1 MYLSRVR
8 VSGLRASAEGEI
20 DCPLPGRFSVLIG
33 ANGAG
38 KTTVTDALYLAHTSR
53 FPLLPRQG
61 AAALGREASVEVQYT
76 FEDSAGHEGPL
87 GRSLQNSLHQTGE
100 GTAQKWGA
108 VLERDLGT
116 IRSRVKGSEAQN
128 PGLGTDPFKF
138 IYLPAWRNPLDE
150 LARREARILIELL
163 RAEQERL
170 DGTRS
175 LVPLRVQA
183 SRLLEDLAK
192 DGLIQAIEER
202 IGAHLF
208 ALTSGVQQQWPY
220 VRGQVIDDSYLA
232 RVLEM
237 MLAVMEGRTTARP
250 LEVSGLGYVN
260 LLHIAVTL
268 AAIPDST
275 QRAAPE
281 GAPQSETHP
290 KPDDMT
296 EAEEE
301 QRALEG
307 LTQAEAEAES
317 EADSFFPRTAF
328 HATIVIEEPEAHLHP
343 QLQHAL
349 VRYLR
354 KSVRDRPELQIV
366 LSSHATDI
374 IASCNPEDLVVLRHT
389 GAGRRVCRPIAAIQM
404 KDRDR
409 TLRMARIHMDASR
422 SAALFAERLVV
433 VEGVTEAAILRD
445 FGRAWAADDPAKR
458 AFIEALSI
466 VYVGSKVGAWTSRLL
481 ATKGEELCTRLAV
494 LTDSDKPFDQGYSAP
509 KWVKDHD
516 PDVVRAF
523 ISHPTLEPSIVDGN
537 ELLISTALTAIDAT
551 VPDQVTPEAVHDLF
565 KSARVAT
572 KTSPATKA
580 GPLSAEKAAFADS
593 LAACLAEAVEGG
605 QTVHVPGHLREL
617 FEFLHPQPAA
627 KTGGDGE
634 VDEAHERAEGAVGPA
649 ALTWP
654 LDPTSAGDQVATAAP
669 MGAGGLWPAA
679 SFVPDDADPAGHW
692 PTAAVPTSE
701 VDSATGVSEPG
712 ER

>member
-1 MYLSRVR
+1 MYLSRVK
-8 VSGLRASAEGEI
+8 VTGLRASAEGEI

-38 KTTVTDALYLAHTSR
+38 KTTVTDAMYLAHTSR

-61 AAALGREASVEVQYT
+61 AAALGRKASVEVQYT
-76 FEDSAGHEGPL
+76 LESSADQEGPL
-87 GRSLQNSLHQTGE
+87 GRSLHNFLHPAGE
-100 GTAQKWGA
+100 GSAQKWGA

-116 IRSRVKGSEAQN
+116 IRSRVKGTEAQN

-175 LVPLRVQA
+175 LVPLRVKA

-202 IGAHLF
+202 IGGHLA

-275 QRAAPE
+275 QRGAPE
-281 GAPQSETHP
+281 AEPQPGAHP
-290 KPDDMT
+290 TPKVMT

-301 QRALEG
+301 QLAMES

-317 EADSFFPRTAF
+317 AEDSFFSSTAF

-389 GAGRRVCRPIAAIQM
+389 GTGRRVCRPIAAIQM
-404 KDRDR
+404 KERDR

-466 VYVGSKVGAWTSRLL
+466 VHVGSKVGSWTSRLL

-494 LTDSDKPFDQGYSAP
+494 LTDSDKRFDQEYSAP
-509 KWVKDHD
+509 KWVQDHD
-516 PDVVRAF
+516 PDVVQAF

-537 ELLISTALTAIDAT
+537 ELLISSALAAIDAA
-551 VPDQVTPEAVHDLF
+551 VPDQVTREAVHDLF

-580 GPLSAEKAAFADS
+580 GPLSAEKAAFADA
-593 LAACLAEAVEGG
+593 LAVCLADAVEGG
-605 QTVHVPGHLREL
+605 QTVHVPEHLTDL
-617 FEFLHPQPAA
+617 FEFLCPQPAA
-627 KTGGDGE
+627 KPGTEGE
-634 VDEAHERAEGAVGPA
+634 VDDSHERTAGAGESA
-649 ALTWP
+649 ALTG
-654 LDPTSAGDQVATAAP
+654 LLGPTSAGDQVLTAAP
-669 MGAGGLWPAA
+669 PGAGELWPAA
-679 SFVPDDADPAGHW
+679 SFVPEEADPVGHW
-692 PTAAVPTSE
+692 PTAAVPTDPATAASE
-701 VDSATGVSEPG
+701 LG